1 MKTCVFPT
9 SSDTS
14 GLGVSET
21 LEGIGFKTT
30 LVVFGLLQAARK
42 TQLKKIY
49 ARDVPETILPMNPS
63 TKGMKTLL
71 FWKTL
76 SVEAE
81 HSFGNL

>member
-1 MKTCVFPT
+1 L
-9 SSDTS
+9 

-42 TQLKKIY
+42 AQLKKIY

-63 TKGMKTLL
+63 TK
-71 FWKTL
+71 
-76 SVEAE
+76 E
-81 HSFGNL
+81 